1 MRNIDKALLLCLF
14 GGYTAKLAILGS
26 NYSDALIILVLAAA
40 HFLYNSQIQN
50 KQIQELTS
58 RLNDLQIKQNEQN
71 DNVEDIKSAISSLKI
86 SQGLRPAK

>member
-1 MRNIDKALLLCLF
+1 MHIDKALLLCLF

-26 NYSDALIILVLAAA
+26 SLPDAAIILVLAAA

-50 KQIQELTS
+50 KQILELS
-58 RLNDLQIKQNEQN
+58 NRLNELEAKQAEQN
-71 DNVEDIKSAISSLKI
+71 KNVEDIKSAVSSIKI